1 MCERLSL
8 QWKTTVT
15 SVSVKILAGDCA
27 CRVGNRCYH
36 GPMRLW
42 SLHPVH
48 LDRQGLLA
56 CWREA
61 LLAQKVLAGKTRGYR
76 NHPQL
81 TRFKEHPDPL
91 AAIGCYLGGVQQ
103 EATAR
108 GYNFDATKILV
119 SCDGAVEKIPVT
131 DGQLAYEWEHLG
143 AKLALRSPEFV
154 RAPQPTAH
162 FLFVVV
168 SGGIA
173 PWEVTG

>member
-1 MCERLSL
+1 
-8 QWKTTVT
+8 
-15 SVSVKILAGDCA
+15 
-27 CRVGNRCYH
+27 
-36 GPMRLW
+36 MRLW
-42 SLHPVH
+42 SLHPSH

-81 TRFKEHPDPL
+81 IRFKEHPDLL

-103 EATAR
+103 EAAAR

-119 SCDGAVEKIPVT
+119 PCDGAVEKIPVT

-154 RAPQPTAH
+154 RAPQPTPH
-162 FLFVVV
+162 FLFAVV

-173 PWEVTG
+173 PWEMTG

>member
-1 MCERLSL
+1 
-8 QWKTTVT
+8 
-15 SVSVKILAGDCA
+15 
-27 CRVGNRCYH
+27 
-36 GPMRLW
+36 MRLW
-42 SLHPVH
+42 SLHPSH

-81 TRFKEHPDPL
+81 IRFKEHPDPL
-91 AAIGCYLGGVQQ
+91 AAIGCYLSGVQQ

-119 SCDGAVEKIPVT
+119 PCDGAVEKIPVT

-154 RAPQPTAH
+154 RAPQPTPH
-162 FLFVVV
+162 FLFAVV

-173 PWEVTG
+173 PWEMTG